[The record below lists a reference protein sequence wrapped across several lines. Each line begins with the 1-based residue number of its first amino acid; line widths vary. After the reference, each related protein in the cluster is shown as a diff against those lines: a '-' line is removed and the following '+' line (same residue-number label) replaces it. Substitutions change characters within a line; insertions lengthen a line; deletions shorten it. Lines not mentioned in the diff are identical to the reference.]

1 MPWEASRGQGIKG
14 RSHTPRTAEWGVT
27 GGCLHGVKYRL
38 HTHGWPPSIPFADL
52 VRGKRYLLGTLLIP
66 ALLLLMLALLKVPCD
81 TCLRWKEVK
90 GSPVPC
96 SSYAMKDT
104 QSPEGTWRGAAAGI
118 ESCAPSSMPSFPVC
132 LRDHSWARMESSK
145 TKSVLTATKNRSPIF
160 KHLCKEGGWEEEA
173 GFGYS
178 LEVMWAC

>member
-1 MPWEASRGQGIKG
+1 MGCGWRLTVCMESG
-14 RSHTPRTAEWGVT
+14 T
-27 GGCLHGVKYRL
+27 GSTVMAGLH
-38 HTHGWPPSIPFADL
+38 SIPFADL

-66 ALLLLMLALLKVPCD
+66 ALLLLMLALLKVLCD

-104 QSPEGTWRGAAAGI
+104 QSPEGTWRGAAAAGI

-145 TKSVLTATKNRSPIF
+145 TKNVLTATKNRSPVF
-160 KHLCKEGGWEEEA
+160 KHLCKEGGWEKEA